1 MPNPN
6 CGAGRPDGAGEG
18 GVIRCWRLNGGGAFA
33 QALRVPGPSPHSDD
47 EELLRRLGYR
57 QELARRLSGFSNF
70 AISFSIICILA
81 GGITSFHIG
90 LAGGG
95 GAAIGIGWPLACL
108 FSLAVALAM
117 AQVAS
122 AFPTA
127 GGLYHWGSIL
137 GGRGCGWATAWF
149 NLAGLVAV
157 LAAVNSGAFD
167 FVASVAGWDIG
178 TGWRRTAGIVGMTL
192 VQALLNHFGTRLTTR
207 LTDLSGW
214 LILGVAAALTAGL
227 FLAAPGHDWSRLWRL
242 ENLSGRPAADPVL
255 PAVASTGWAF
265 CLGLLLPAYTITG
278 FDASAHTAEET
289 VDAARNV
296 PRSLVRSVW
305 VSGLAGWAMAIAI
318 LLALP
323 DVGAGVDRAG
333 GVVPWVMRQVLPG
346 PVAVVLLG
354 GIVAAQW
361 LCGLAALTSASR
373 MTYAF
378 ARDGGLP
385 ASDFLKR
392 VNPRTQSPAAAVW
405 TTALL
410 GVAFTVSVPYATIAA
425 VCTVLLYISYVLP
438 VAAGLFAHGR
448 TWRRMGPW
456 ELGVWYRPMALVAIV
471 GCVFLVVLGCQP
483 PNQQAVPIVG
493 GVSALMAVVWF
504 AWERRRFR
512 GPPRIGTG

>member
-1 MPNPN
+1 MS
-6 CGAGRPDGAGEG
+6 
-18 GVIRCWRLNGGGAFA
+18 
-33 QALRVPGPSPHSDD
+33 GPSPHSDD
-47 EELLRRLGYR
+47 EALLRKLGYR

-81 GGITSFHIG
+81 GGITSFPIG

-122 AFPTA
+122 AYPTA

-149 NLAGLVAV
+149 NLFGLVTV
-157 LAAVNSGAFD
+157 LAAVNSGAYD
-167 FVASVAGWDIG
+167 FLASVCGVELSGVWGGWG
-178 TGWRRTAGIVGMTL
+178 RTTGIVAMTL
-192 VQALLNHFGTRLTTR
+192 VQALLNHFGTRWTTR

-214 LILGVAAALTAGL
+214 LILAVAAVLTLAL
-227 FLAAPGHDWSRLWRL
+227 LAAAPSHDWTRLWRF
-242 ENLSGRPAADPVL
+242 ENLSGRPVDAAAL
-255 PAVASTGWAF
+255 PRHANLAWVF
-265 CLGLLLPAYTITG
+265 CLGLLWPAYTITG

-289 VDAARNV
+289 IGAARTV
-296 PRSLVRSVW
+296 PRSLVRAVW

-323 DVGAGVDRAG
+323 DVGAGVDQG
-333 GVVPWVMRQVLPG
+333 GAVVPWVMRRVLPG
-346 PVAVVLLG
+346 WLSTALLA
-354 GIVAAQW
+354 GIVASQW

-385 ASDFLKR
+385 ASGFLRR

-405 TTALL
+405 VTA
-410 GVAFTVSVPYATIAA
+410 GMAATFTVFVPYGTIAA

-438 VAAGLFAHGR
+438 VAAGFLAYGR
-448 TWRRMGPW
+448 HWRHMGPW
-456 ELGVWYRPMALVAIV
+456 QLGVWYRPLALVAML
-471 GCVFLVVLGCQP
+471 GCLFLIVLGCQP
-483 PNQQAVPIVG
+483 PNQLAVPIVG
-493 GVSALMAVVWF
+493 TVSGLMVAVWF
-504 AWERRRFR
+504 GWERRRFK
-512 GPPRIGTG
+512 GPGGNPEAQAPNTGC